1 MEWILWGLVVVVLAL
16 AAIAGAGRFGAMP
29 PPVHDA
35 PVVHLPAG
43 TLTGEDLRRVQF
55 ALVPR
60 GYSVAQVDELLGRVA
75 DQLDGGRPGPASEAD
90 SPRLGQSAIMDPS
103 EFSQSGREGE
113 HGSNEAP
120 HG

>member
-1 MEWILWGLVVVVLAL
+1 MVWFLVALVLVVLAI
-16 AAIAGAGRFGAMP
+16 AAVAGTGRLGEMP

-35 PVVHLPAG
+35 PVLDLPDG
-43 TLTGEDLRRVQF
+43 DLTAVDVLAVQF
-55 ALVPR
+55 AVTAR
-60 GYSVAQVDELLGRVA
+60 GYSTAQVDELLGRLGA
-75 DQLDGGRPGPASEAD
+75 QLERGAQA
-90 SPRLGQSAIMDPS
+90 SAIMDAN

>member
-1 MEWILWGLVVVVLAL
+1 MIWFLVALVVVVLAV
-16 AAIAGAGRFGAMP
+16 AAVAGSGRLGEMP

-35 PVVHLPAG
+35 PVLDLPAG
-43 TLTGEDLRRVQF
+43 ELTARDLREVQF
-55 ALVPR
+55 ALTTR
-60 GYSVAQVDELLGRVA
+60 GYSTAQVDELLGRLA
-75 DQLDGGRPGPASEAD
+75 TQLEHPWGA
-90 SPRLGQSAIMDPS
+90 SAIMDPS